1 MIALKHEMQIH
12 SNTSAP
18 SFDELDRD
26 FRISART
33 SIARKKPC
41 APLQILL
48 LDGHLSGS
56 VLNFGKG
63 KYDTDSNAIREQTSC
78 VDYDYTYHQI
88 ELLNASF
95 NCVVA
100 FYVQNTLPPRSREVV
115 WSRLASLV
123 RTDGIVFVAVR
134 SNKDKGIKGI
144 PFLDGYISS
153 IGTYQV
159 GYTLEK
165 LISEGQRHFK
175 HVDKLRNKSG
185 FYLIRCSHTPFP
197 E

>member
-1 MIALKHEMQIH
+1 MQ
-12 SNTSAP
+12 SFSDSDTP

-33 SIARKKPC
+33 SIARKRPC
-41 APLQILL
+41 VPLQILL
-48 LDGHLSGS
+48 SDGYLSGS

-63 KYDTDSNAIREQTSC
+63 KYDTDSNAIREHTSC
-78 VDYDYTYHQI
+78 IDYDYTYHKI
-88 ELLNASF
+88 ELVDASF

-123 RTDGIVFVAVR
+123 RLDGTVFVAVR
-134 SNKDKGIKGI
+134 SNKDKGIKGT
-144 PFLDGYISS
+144 PFLDGFISS

-159 GYTLEK
+159 GYTLDK
-165 LISEGQRHFK
+165 LIYEGQRHFK
-175 HVDKLRNKSG
+175 YVEKLRNKSG
-185 FYLIRCSHTPFP
+185 FYFIRCSHTPFIK
-197 E
+197 

>member
-1 MIALKHEMQIH
+1 MIALKHEIQNH
-12 SNTSAP
+12 SDTGTP

-48 LDGHLSGS
+48 ADGHLCGS

-63 KYDTDSNAIREQTSC
+63 KYDTDSDAIREHTSC
-78 VDYDYTYHQI
+78 VDYDYTYHPI
-88 ELLNASF
+88 ELVNASF

-123 RTDGIVFVAVR
+123 RSDGIVYVAVR
-134 SNKDKGIKGI
+134 SNKDKGIKGT

-159 GYTLEK
+159 GYTLDK
-165 LISEGQRHFK
+165 VISEGQRHFK
-175 HVDKLRNKSG
+175 YVDKLRNKSG
-185 FYLIRCSHTPFP
+185 FYLIRCSHSPFT
-197 E
+197 